1 MVMELMEEIAA
12 KHGLACLLNE
22 KPFKAR
28 SSARDKARAR
38 DRDRARARDGRG

>member
-12 KHGLACLLNE
+12 KHGLVCLLNE

-28 SSARDKARAR
+28 SRG
-38 DRDRARARDGRG
+38 RDRARARARAR